1 MPKRAFNGVLK
12 VLAYFAE
19 KENKEVTMY
28 QIQRELGMRYDTLAR
43 AIEVLKNIGFLEER
57 TDPGPPARRL
67 IKPTE
72 KGRQAAQHAKELLRL
87 AGLF

>member
-12 VLAYFAE
+12 VLAYFADKVGE
-19 KENKEVTMY
+19 EVTMY

-43 AIEVLKNIGFLEER
+43 AVEVLKNVGFLEER
-57 TDPGPPARRL
+57 IDPGPPARRL
-67 IKPTE
+67 VRLTE

-87 AGLF
+87 AGIL